1 MSFYHLKKVHTQ
13 HLQGEYQGKHKKLGS
28 CLTESLKLVLLIGV
42 VFMAFG
48 PSYSYSLIRL
58 LYGKKWSDGE
68 ASTVLRYY
76 CFYVIVL
83 AMNGTSE
90 AFMHAVATE
99 NQLKRSND
107 SLLVFSLISV
117 VLNVLLIKLYGS
129 VGLIVANSL
138 NMTLRILYSA
148 MFIKEYFKGSSSFS
162 FRGCLPSGW
171 IILLLSGVI
180 TLVSENVF
188 LDQDNFWPTFMIHFS
203 VGLACFCV
211 SSYVIYCREKPFI
224 KKIIRFRDHSD

>member
-1 MSFYHLKKVHTQ
+1 
-13 HLQGEYQGKHKKLGS
+13 
-28 CLTESLKLVLLIGV
+28 
-42 VFMAFG
+42 MAFG

-99 NQLKRSND
+99 SQLKRSND

-117 VLNVLLIKLYGS
+117 VLNVLLIKLSGS
-129 VGLIVANSL
+129 VGLIMANSL